1 MTQLVQIRQRIK
13 AIETTKKMTHAMR
26 LIAMSNHTNLR
37 SKESS
42 LKSYQES
49 LSNLFALIKHGA
61 PDWTPKFEHPDGK
74 KKTLLILIG
83 SQKGLCGTFN
93 TMLFRYF
100 SNHYETNGKELYDFI
115 MVGRKALEYAEKKDI
130 TAVESLEDLTVRSL
144 GSMTQ
149 ELTDYLYNNLS
160 KYTKIIVFRNISQ
173 SFFNQVP
180 EKTTIFPTEVTSSDE
195 QQDLSNYV
203 WEEPIETVLQH
214 LCLQNI
220 QASIQLCLFQSLYA
234 EQAARFQSMDS
245 ATRNAS
251 DLLEATQRQYNK
263 LRQAKITKELSEL
276 NASFSK

>member
-37 SKESS
+37 SKEAS

-61 PDWTPKFEHPDGK
+61 PDWTPQFEHTDGK
-74 KKTLLILIG
+74 TKTLLILVG

-100 SNHYETNGKELYDFI
+100 RNHYETNDKELYDFI
-115 MVGRKALEYAEKKDI
+115 LVGRKALEFANKKDI
-130 TAVESLEDLTVRSL
+130 TAIKKFENLTVRSL

-149 ELTDYLYNNLS
+149 ELTDYLYNNLY
-160 KYTKIIVFRNISQ
+160 KYKKIIVFRNISH

-180 EKTTIFPTEVTSSDE
+180 EKSIIFPTTIKDSKP
-195 QQDLSNYV
+195 QDLNQYV
-203 WEEPIETVLQH
+203 WEEPIENILQG

-245 ATRNAS
+245 ATRNAI
-251 DLLEATQRQYNK
+251 DLLETTQRQYNK

-276 NASFSK
+276 NASFSN